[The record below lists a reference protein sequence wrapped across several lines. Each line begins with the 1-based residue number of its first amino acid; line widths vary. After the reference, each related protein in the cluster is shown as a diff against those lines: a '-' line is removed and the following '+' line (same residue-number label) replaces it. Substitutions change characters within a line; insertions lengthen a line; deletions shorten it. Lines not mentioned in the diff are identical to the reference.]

1 MQTTKDKNQRVFAL
15 DIGTRSVIGIVG
27 YSENGLFYVEAV
39 ETKEHPQRAMMDG
52 QIEDI
57 GAVAQVAAQ
66 VKAALEAKI
75 SEPLTNVCVA
85 AAGRAL
91 RTSRA
96 SFSVEISG
104 GGTISAEII
113 SQLELGAISAAG
125 NTVGAS
131 DDGSELLCVGHSV
144 VKYSVDGYNY
154 SNILDHKGK
163 TACVEII
170 ATFLPTPV
178 VTSLEAAMQKIGLTI
193 DFLTLEP
200 IAAMNAVIPKELRL
214 LNLALVDIGAGTSDI
229 AICADGSV
237 AAYTMATIAGDEITE
252 ALIRHFLIDFET
264 AEKIKHEAAAGESV
278 IKYCDIMGFEYEQNL
293 ETVVKAIGPALS
305 QLADTICEKTVEI
318 NGRSPAAVFLVG
330 GGSQTPL
337 LCQLIAKKLGLD
349 ERKVALG
356 AQSLSKRVVASQGV
370 TFGPEFATPLGI
382 ALTASDSDANR
393 GFEIVLNGERRRL
406 LRTGTL
412 TLMDV
417 LLLCGFSYADIM
429 GKRGKSVVYTL
440 DNRQCTARGGM
451 LKPATL
457 LLNEQNA
464 SIAARVLS
472 GDSLHVA
479 PAVQGSDA
487 LVRVRDITPKGES
500 FNVIFNGKTV
510 NAGQRIMANG
520 KILDSD
526 YTIVDNDILETV
538 KINTLSQLLASEN
551 ISAFGS
557 TFFINGSVAGLN
569 QELIAND
576 IITQMEDAKPWEAI
590 ESENLQAEKN
600 MADKPLKNIE
610 PTQTLNTGETQ
621 VEPPQDETEELK
633 PDVLAVD
640 AALLLNIKVNGQQ
653 INLPPKADGTK
664 YLFLDMLNLVE
675 IDPSKPQGD
684 IALLL
689 NSKPASFLDEI
700 TNGSSVEIY
709 WKKR

>member
-1 MQTTKDKNQRVFAL
+1 MQFTMDKNQRIFAL

-27 YSENGLFYVEAV
+27 YSENGLFHVEAV
-39 ETKEHPQRAMMDG
+39 EAKEHPQRAMMDG

-57 GAVAQVAAQ
+57 GAVAQVALQ
-66 VKAALEAKI
+66 VKTALEAKLA
-75 SEPLTNVCVA
+75 EPLTNVCVA

-96 SFSVEISG
+96 SFSLDISG
-104 GGTISAEII
+104 ERPISAEII

-125 NTVGAS
+125 DAVGTS
-131 DDGSELLCVGHSV
+131 QDGSELLCVGHSV

-170 ATFLPTPV
+170 ATFLPSPV
-178 VTSLEAAMQKIGLTI
+178 VTSLEATMQKIGLTI

-264 AEKIKHEAAAGESV
+264 AEKIKHEAAAGESI
-278 IKYCDIMGFEYEQNL
+278 IKYCDIMGFEYEQKL

-305 QLADTICEKTVEI
+305 QLADTICDKTTEI

-337 LCQLIAKKLGLD
+337 LCQLVAKKLGLD

-356 AQSLSKRVVASQGV
+356 AQSLTKRVAAPQGV
-370 TFGPEFATPLGI
+370 SFGPEFATPLGI
-382 ALTASDSDANR
+382 ALTACDSDANR
-393 GFEIVLNGERRRL
+393 GFEITLNGERRRL

-417 LLLCGFSYADIM
+417 LLLCGYSYADIM
-429 GKRGKSVVYTL
+429 GKRGKSVIYTL
-440 DNRQCTARGGM
+440 DSRQCTARGGM
-451 LKPATL
+451 LKPASL
-457 LLNEQNA
+457 LLNSQPA
-464 SIAARVLS
+464 SISAKVVS

-487 LVRVRDITPKGES
+487 MVRVRDILPEGEG

-510 NAGQRIMANG
+510 KAGRRILSKG
-520 KILDSD
+520 ELLEYDYIILE
-526 YTIVDNDILETV
+526 NDMLETV
-538 KINTLSQLLASEN
+538 KINTLAQLLASEN
-551 ISAFGS
+551 VEAQGS
-557 TFFINGSVAGLN
+557 TFFINGSVASLN

-576 IITQMEDAKPWEAI
+576 VITQMEDAKPAEEAQDKPAVQPPEVMAETKPD
-590 ESENLQAEKN
+590 ESEALPNASEALDIAL
-600 MADKPLKNIE
+600 P
-610 PTQTLNTGETQ
+610 
-621 VEPPQDETEELK
+621 
-633 PDVLAVD
+633 VD
-640 AALLLNIKVNGQQ
+640 AALLLNVKINGQQ

-664 YLFLDMLNLVE
+664 YLFLDMLTLVE

-689 NSKPASFLDEI
+689 NGKPASYLDEV
-700 TNGSSVEIY
+700 TSGSSVEIY